1 LDPVPRLIRQS
12 GNFHKGS
19 IMSIQAIGSAPV
31 SPPDRPTGD
40 APAPV
45 ARAAAAPVQT
55 AAAVEKAPA
64 VPTADQLKEAV
75 ANINKTLQTLSQ
87 DLEFSIDKDSNRT
100 IVKIVDQKTKEVI
113 RQIPTPE
120 ALEIAKALDTVQGL
134 LIRQTA

>member
-1 LDPVPRLIRQS
+1 
-12 GNFHKGS
+12 
-19 IMSIQAIGSAPV
+19 MSIQAIGSAPV
-31 SPPDRPTGD
+31 SAPDRPAGD
-40 APAPV
+40 GPAPV
-45 ARAAAAPVQT
+45 ARAAAAPVQP
-55 AAAVEKAPA
+55 AAAVEKAAA